1 MAGVYRPKDYRK
13 ASHLI
18 RLTQEGGPRICLG
31 ASRTCPVTPMKLVT
45 VITSKSGYLAIVT
58 KTFAALKNLLIMS
71 V

>member
-13 ASHLI
+13 ASVS
-18 RLTQEGGPRICLG
+18 RGPRICLG